1 MKEFVENKERTV
13 IRLSSG
19 ISRTVEDYN
28 NVGNDNVLVIGAEN
42 TGKFESFVLPNIALG
57 DKSYVVVDKMGLM
70 NKHLPSCLKDYNIR
84 TLNLIDPRHSMNYDP
99 FKYMDINESVDAE
112 TFLEHNKSLL
122 ECIAAI
128 NPDRTISDAIDMS
141 VLKAKEAFLAA
152 CFVYAMQNADDK
164 NKFRYL
170 TDHSHAFN
178 EYCRTT
184 GAAESCFYEHP
195 DSLEYTLYQ
204 IFKKE
209 ADKAYD
215 PSYGDKKDY
224 YNSIIEDCMKRL
236 EPLGN
241 HAFFLRG
248 EDEMQIEKLGDEKT
262 CIFVVYD
269 EGQDYHDSHLIVSM
283 FLSQV
288 ISKLIGTGI
297 DRNKKGKNQKS
308 EMPVQLVLDDFE
320 CYNLNYSFANT
331 LSDLRSFNISAS
343 IIIHDIDELI
353 RANRQQWVTIAGNC
367 SNVLLMN
374 SDKAS
379 ALTKQYLSERFDFTF
394 SEWSKI
400 NDPYCVIMQEDQFP
414 RTDIKINRS

>member
-1 MKEFVENKERTV
+1 MKECVENKERTV
-13 IRLSSG
+13 IKLSSG
-19 ISRTVEDYN
+19 ISRIVEDYN

-84 TLNLIDPRHSMNYDP
+84 TLNLIDPRHSMNYNP
-99 FKYMDINESVDAE
+99 FKYIDIDKNLDAE
-112 TFLEHNKSLL
+112 AFLENNRSLL
-122 ECIAAI
+122 ECIVAI

-152 CFVYAMQNADDK
+152 SLIYVIQNAGDK

-170 TDHSHAFN
+170 TEYAFN
-178 EYCRTT
+178 VHCRTT
-184 GAAESCFYEHP
+184 GTAESCFCEHP
-195 DSLEYTLYQ
+195 NSLEYTLYQ

-236 EPLGN
+236 ALLGN
-241 HAFFLRG
+241 HAFFSRG

-308 EMPVQLVLDDFE
+308 EMHVQLILDDFE
-320 CYNLNYSFANT
+320 CYNLSYSFANT
-331 LSDLRSFNISAS
+331 LSVLRSFNISAS

-353 RANRQQWVTIAGNC
+353 RANRQQWVIIAGNC

-379 ALTKQYLSERFDFTF
+379 ALTKQYLSERFGLQF

-400 NDPYCVIMQEDQFP
+400 SDPYCVIMQENQFP
-414 RTDIKINRS
+414 RTDIKTNRS